1 MQVDGDEISAV
12 LPDLIPGLE
21 YRIKIISVLDGIE
34 SIPATATFIARV
46 CVLESVL
53 ISFKIFQ
60 NTFFIK
66 VFVKKYF
73 SYRNN

>member
-21 YRIKIISVLDGIE
+21 YRIKIVSVLDEIE

-46 CVLESVL
+46 CILESNFDRFQ
-53 ISFKIFQ
+53 SFPKH
-60 NTFFIK
+60 FFLTK
-66 VFVKKYF
+66 VFVKKAF
-73 SYRNN
+73 S